1 MKWYMIP
8 LPPQVVYICKPTL
21 VERRVEPKPCLL
33 VRLACN
39 PDGECRSELL
49 EGFSVEQAPRL
60 KIEHQEKEE

>member
-33 VRLACN
+33 VKLACN

-49 EGFSVEQAPRL
+49 EAPVL
-60 KIEHQEKEE
+60 KIPELEKEE